1 MNKTSEDVSKIPLK
15 NIENPHVYSSISN
28 VIMKKQIAWS
38 MEDAMKNATGVSKLW
53 DATGRPDGGSI
64 FSSRG
69 FPTTTRS
76 RNGLISIMSD
86 NVDMVNT
93 ERLEVIKGP
102 SATLF
107 GSIISSY
114 GGLVNRVTKKPFFT
128 TRGEAELSG
137 GAFNFYRAAADVN
150 VPLNKVNTLAGRINF
165 AYRNQ
170 DSWQDSG
177 FNKNFSVAPS
187 LLYKPNENLEISLDA
202 EIIHNKGNSNG
213 GNFVFFLNP
222 SFANA
227 NFRAVLSQQGLPD
240 AVVDQIMSKAPQ
252 TFEQAYRT
260 NRINELKLDY
270 NKSFNSDDIYLTN
283 QTNSIFGKVDYKINS
298 HWKSLTAVSYSH
310 VRTEGHQS
318 YQYLVPD
325 YIPTF
330 ISSIKTGNPTFGTPG
345 HNSIARMVWS
355 PNGSGNTF
363 NIQQNFQSE
372 YDFGKINNRIVVGI
386 DYTRVDNR
394 FNYDRFTGS
403 LFGLPFPDVYDITKT
418 DGTGSNYND
427 FTLAGV
433 KERYQQQANLPG
445 TNVNNPSLPYFYNNS
460 ITGVF
465 INNVTKFSEH
475 IIASLGL
482 RYDNFKSKG
491 TYDKATDSFK
501 NSYTQDEFSPK
512 VGLVY
517 MPIPDKLSFF
527 TNYQNGFTNKNG
539 VDSKGKTFVPER
551 ANQYEVGMK
560 ADFFNNKLTGTL
572 SYYDITVKNVVRS
585 DANNPIYNVHDG
597 QQRSKGMELEIF
609 ANPLQGWLLMAGYGY
624 NHSIM
629 EKADQD
635 VQGLRPAASGPEH
648 TLNFW
653 TNYTFSHGHLKG
665 FGMGFSTNYASE
677 ALS

>member
-1 MNKTSEDVSKIPLK
+1 MVIETQRFMNKTSEDVSKIPLK

-227 NFRAVLSQQGLPD
+227 NFRAVLS
-240 AVVDQIMSKAPQ
+240 
-252 TFEQAYRT
+252 
-260 NRINELKLDY
+260 
-270 NKSFNSDDIYLTN
+270 
-283 QTNSIFGKVDYKINS
+283 
-298 HWKSLTAVSYSH
+298 
-310 VRTEGHQS
+310 
-318 YQYLVPD
+318 
-325 YIPTF
+325 
-330 ISSIKTGNPTFGTPG
+330 
-345 HNSIARMVWS
+345 
-355 PNGSGNTF
+355 
-363 NIQQNFQSE
+363 
-372 YDFGKINNRIVVGI
+372 
-386 DYTRVDNR
+386 
-394 FNYDRFTGS
+394 
-403 LFGLPFPDVYDITKT
+403 
-418 DGTGSNYND
+418 
-427 FTLAGV
+427 
-433 KERYQQQANLPG
+433 
-445 TNVNNPSLPYFYNNS
+445 
-460 ITGVF
+460 
-465 INNVTKFSEH
+465 
-475 IIASLGL
+475 
-482 RYDNFKSKG
+482 
-491 TYDKATDSFK
+491 
-501 NSYTQDEFSPK
+501 
-512 VGLVY
+512 
-517 MPIPDKLSFF
+517 
-527 TNYQNGFTNKNG
+527 
-539 VDSKGKTFVPER
+539 
-551 ANQYEVGMK
+551 
-560 ADFFNNKLTGTL
+560 
-572 SYYDITVKNVVRS
+572 
-585 DANNPIYNVHDG
+585 
-597 QQRSKGMELEIF
+597 
-609 ANPLQGWLLMAGYGY
+609 
-624 NHSIM
+624 
-629 EKADQD
+629 
-635 VQGLRPAASGPEH
+635 
-648 TLNFW
+648 
-653 TNYTFSHGHLKG
+653 
-665 FGMGFSTNYASE
+665 
-677 ALS
+677 